1 MRTTYAETDYMPRR
15 RQELLALV
23 EKHTV
28 GNGIQATA
36 VPALFLIREPDV
48 SQPLSTVYE
57 PSLCLVLQGA
67 KTVALEK
74 EQYRY
79 DASSFLIV
87 SVHLPTK
94 GQIVEASP
102 DKPYLCVKIQF
113 QAENIWHLLEETGFR
128 GDRVRGKG
136 PEREEA
142 AGSGELAAPRGLAIG
157 KLEFELADAVLRYV
171 RLLERPQDIPVLGPV
186 IHREIMY
193 RLLQDPQGR
202 LLRDF
207 AAGGSP
213 ARRIAQVIAHI
224 RDNYDK
230 PLPVAYLAELAK
242 MSASALHGHF
252 KAITGMSPLQ
262 YQKQIRLQ
270 EARRLLL
277 SDQSDAAG
285 AAYQV
290 GYESPSQFSREY
302 TRLFGLP
309 PASDRKRRQHAVQDG
324 PAIFFAP
331 DNVVH

>member
-1 MRTTYAETDYMPRR
+1 MRKEADTDSLLSRR
-15 RQELLALV
+15 LELLELA
-23 EKHTV
+23 ERHTA
-28 GNGIQATA
+28 GYSGIQATA
-36 VPALFLIREPDV
+36 VPALYLIRELEV

-67 KTVALEK
+67 KTVTLEK
-74 EQYRY
+74 RQYRY

-113 QAENIWHLLEETGFR
+113 HAEDIWRLLEETGPR
-128 GDRVRGKG
+128 GGDASLRAARQ
-136 PEREEA
+136 EEA
-142 AGSGELAAPRGLAIG
+142 AGLGEQAAPKGVAIG
-157 KLEFELADAVLRYV
+157 RLGFGLADAVLRYV
-171 RLLERPQDIPVLGPV
+171 RLLEEPQDIPVLGPA
-186 IHREIMY
+186 IHREILY

-213 ARRIAQVIAHI
+213 ARRIAQAIVHI
-224 RDNYDK
+224 RDNYNK
-230 PLPVAYLAELAK
+230 PMPVGYLAELAH
-242 MSASALHGHF
+242 MSVSALHSHF

-285 AAYQV
+285 AAYRV

-309 PASDRKRRQHAVQDG
+309 PGSDRKRQKETLQDG
-324 PAIFFAP
+324 RHFPP
-331 DNVVH
+331 P

>member
-1 MRTTYAETDYMPRR
+1 MRTYAETDHLPGR
-15 RQELLALV
+15 RQELLELA
-23 EKHTV
+23 ERHTV
-28 GNGIQATA
+28 GNGIQSTS
-36 VPALFLIREPDV
+36 VPALFLIRETDV

-74 EQYRY
+74 EHYRY

-113 QAENIWHLLEETGFR
+113 QAENIWRLLEETGFR
-128 GDRVRGKG
+128 GDKVRGRG
-136 PEREEA
+136 LQREEA
-142 AGSGELAAPRGLAIG
+142 SGSGELAARGLAIG

-171 RLLERPQDIPVLGPV
+171 RLLERPQDIPILGPV

-230 PLPVAYLAELAK
+230 PLPVAYLAELAN

-285 AAYQV
+285 AAYRV

>member
-1 MRTTYAETDYMPRR
+1 MRTQAATDYLPVRQ
-15 RQELLALV
+15 QELLELADRFAV
-23 EKHTV
+23 V
-28 GNGIQATA
+28 NGIQATA
-36 VPALFLIREPDV
+36 VPGLFLIREPDV
-48 SQPLSTVYE
+48 SQPLATVYE

-67 KTVALEK
+67 KTVILEK
-74 EQYRY
+74 KQYRY
-79 DASSFLIV
+79 GASSFLIV

-102 DKPYLCVKIQF
+102 NQPYLCVKIRF
-113 QAENIWHLLEETGFR
+113 QAEDIWQLLQ
-128 GDRVRGKG
+128 DS
-136 PEREEA
+136 
-142 AGSGELAAPRGLAIG
+142 GSWDSAAAPAASRGITIG
-157 KLEFELADAVLRYV
+157 RLEFELADAVLRYV
-171 RLLERPQDIPVLGPV
+171 RLLERRQDIPVLAPV
-186 IHREIMY
+186 IHREILY

-207 AAGGSP
+207 AAGGGP

-230 PLPVAYLAELAK
+230 TLAVAYLAGLAN

-252 KAITGMSPLQ
+252 KEITGMSPLQ

-277 SDQSDAAG
+277 SEQCDAAG
-285 AAYQV
+285 AAYRV

-302 TRLFGLP
+302 ARLFGLP
-309 PASDRKRRQHAVQDG
+309 PASDRKRQQHAVQDG
-324 PAIFFAP
+324 SAIFFTP